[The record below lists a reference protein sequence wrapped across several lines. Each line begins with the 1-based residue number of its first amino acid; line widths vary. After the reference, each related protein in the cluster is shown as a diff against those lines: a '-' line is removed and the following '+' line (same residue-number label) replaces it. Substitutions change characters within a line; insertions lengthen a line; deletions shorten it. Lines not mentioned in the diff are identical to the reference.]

1 MKRFLALALTF
12 AMVTLGL
19 PLASFAAAP
28 QTTGQVAGTAQTGA
42 GTPIANGTVRLR
54 NTGTGEVA
62 GTSRTAANGAYS
74 FGNVPAGNYVVE
86 LVDANGAVTATS
98 MPVTLATGSMAV
110 TGVALTTA
118 VGKAGVGAVGASSTG
133 SFFTSKGGILLLAA
147 AGGGAVAGIYAAT
160 KTTSASQ

>member
-1 MKRFLALALTF
+1 MKRFLALALTL

-19 PLASFAAAP
+19 PSVSFAAGP

-42 GTPIANGTVRLR
+42 GSPIANATVRLR

-62 GTSRTAANGAYS
+62 GTSRTAADGAYS

-98 MPVTLATGSMAV
+98 MPVSLATGSMAV
-110 TGVALTTA
+110 TGVAVTTA
-118 VGKAGVGAVGASSTG
+118 VGKAGVGAVAASSTG
-133 SFFTSKGGILLLAA
+133 SFFTSTGGILLLAA

-160 KTTSASQ
+160 RTTRPSQ